1 MTTEDHDP
9 ALDPVDEER
18 VRRLLADAA
27 PGPGSMPEDVAAR
40 LDTVIAGLAAER
52 AAAPAD
58 PAPDVGPD
66 TGRDDLARRRTR
78 RRWAG
83 ALLAA
88 AAVVVAVVA
97 VRPLLSGGPTPSAG
111 SASTAAKA
119 PSGGDLLSGGPGV
132 QGFRHYDLSGPR
144 PRLSSDRLAAGVRR
158 LALSRP
164 ALRPGPAPEAGSYPC
179 ALPTARRD
187 ADLIAVLLDGRP
199 ATLVLAPEAGGTR
212 EALVYACGDGT
223 TVLARASVPRG

>member
-1 MTTEDHDP
+1 MTSEDHDP

-27 PGPGSMPEDVAAR
+27 PGPGSLPEDVAAR

-52 AAAPAD
+52 AATSAD
-58 PAPDVGPD
+58 PDPD

-97 VRPLLSGGPTPSAG
+97 VRPVLSGGPTQSAG

-119 PSGGDLLSGGPGV
+119 PSGGDLLGPGSPGV
-132 QGFRHYDLSGPR
+132 QGFRSYRLGGPP
-144 PRLSSDRLAAGVRR
+144 PRLSSDRLAADVRR
-158 LALSRP
+158 LGLEAQTPRTGRS
-164 ALRPGPAPEAGSYPC
+164 PEAGRPRC
-179 ALPTARRD
+179 ALPAPRRD

-199 ATLVLAPEAGGTR
+199 ATLVLVPEAGGTR